1 MNTPDAWHHL
11 PTALKVPGVVEA
23 LTVNDDFT
31 DRLTDLPAL
40 LKARRP
46 AFLGAQETKR
56 TKVDERIGHALG
68 SRYGVRQDRRDEGA
82 AGVAIAWDRVIARP
96 LGRAVDDPEELGGGW
111 LELLPAGDGLLARGV
126 VWQDLRVRLGWV
138 GNTRIR
144 LASTH
149 RPPRRNANQWPAY
162 DTAFARWADDSPLPV
177 LVLMDSNEPGGPAVL
192 SLRTGMRWRGVG
204 IDGALHDPHL
214 TPRALALHHAVSLPR
229 RQSDHHAVS
238 IPIRL

>member
-11 PTALKVPGVVEA
+11 PRTLKAPGIVEA

-31 DRLTDLPAL
+31 DRRTDLPAL
-40 LKARRP
+40 LKYRRP

-56 TKVDERIGHALG
+56 TKVDQRVTHALG
-68 SRYGVRQDRRDEGA
+68 SRYGVRQDRRNEGA
-82 AGVAIAWDRVIARP
+82 AGVAVAWDRVVARA
-96 LGRAVDDPEELGGGW
+96 LGHSDDPEELGGGW

-144 LASTH
+144 LASSH
-149 RPPRRNANQWPAY
+149 RPPRRNANQWPSY
-162 DTAFARWADDSPLPV
+162 DDGLARWADDSPLPV
-177 LVLMDSNEPGGPAVL
+177 LLLMDSNEPGGPAVL
-192 SLRTGMRWRGVG
+192 SRLTGMRWRGVG

-214 TPRALALHHAVSLPR
+214 EPRSAALRHAVSLPR
-229 RQSDHHAVS
+229 RHSDHHAVS

>member
-1 MNTPDAWHHL
+1 MTIR
-11 PTALKVPGVVEA
+11 EA
-23 LTVNDDFT
+23 LSVNDDFT
-31 DRLTDLPAL
+31 DRTTDLPAL

-56 TKVDERIGHALG
+56 TQVNPRVRHALG
-68 SRYGVRQDRRDEGA
+68 WQYGVRQDRRDEGA
-82 AGVAIAWDRVIARP
+82 AGVAVAWDRVIARP

-126 VWQDLRVRLGWV
+126 VWQDLIVRRGWTAT
-138 GNTRIR
+138 TRIR

-162 DTAFARWADDSPLPV
+162 DTALARWADDSPLPV
-177 LVLMDSNEPGGPAVL
+177 LLLMDSNEPGGPAVL
-192 SLRTGMRWRGVG
+192 SRLTGMTWRGVG

-214 TPRALALHHAVSLPR
+214 TPVTSALRHASALPR
-229 RQSDHHAVS
+229 RQSDHRAVS
-238 IPIRL
+238 ILIRL